1 MSIKLV
7 HASVFKGHEHLE
19 RRKSMAERATLEG
32 HPHWFDGVPITHVDL
47 VEYMEKLTKALPHI
61 KFHPRTETTYC
72 NSFYA
77 VMDNMPFALG
87 KVGYGDIS
95 INKNQG
101 NKPFVQSRK
110 IQNEK
115 FAQHRVQYH
124 VVSPSSIDK
133 AVKEARKYL
142 VPYTN
147 SELIFY
153 MYGKV
158 RDEAVKH
165 IDSSSAKAMDL
176 CRKYATG
183 WGVKADWMEEMRYL
197 KSLMTNNGFKFA
209 TGYFSDA
216 MRDIDDAYAEWME
229 VRRYAPAMTFVRI
242 EEGEYPRVHVV
253 KGTDNMRDAMSFHI
267 QFAAETSYSLDE
279 LPEDLEGKIAVLSIL
294 NNEQYAVKVGYKYD
308 NNIFWIE
315 RDLNNEPR

>member
-7 HASVFKGHEHLE
+7 HTKVFKGYEHLD
-19 RRKSMAERATLEG
+19 RVKNMVDRAKLEG
-32 HPHWFDGVPITHVDL
+32 HPHWFDGVPVTCNEL

-61 KFHPRTETTYC
+61 KFHPRTESTYVKR
-72 NSFYA
+72 FYA
-77 VMDNMPFALG
+77 VLDSQPLTLG
-87 KVGYGDIS
+87 SVGYGDIS
-95 INKNQG
+95 IHKNGG
-101 NKPFVQSRK
+101 NKPYVHSRK

-115 FAQHRVQYH
+115 YGSHRDQYH
-124 VVSPSSIDK
+124 AVAPNSIDK

-147 SELIFY
+147 AELIFY
-153 MYGKV
+153 MYEKV
-158 RDEAVKH
+158 RDQAIKH
-165 IDSSSAKAMDL
+165 IDQSSAKAMEL

-183 WGVKADWMEEMRYL
+183 WGVKADWMEEMKYL
-197 KSLMTNNGFKFA
+197 KSLMTNNGFQFA

-253 KGTDNMRDAMSFHI
+253 RGTDNMRDAVRFHTDH
-267 QFAAETSYSLDE
+267 AVETSYSIDE
-279 LPEDLEGKIAVLSIL
+279 LPEDLAGKIAVLNIL

-315 RDLNNEPR
+315 RDMNNDSL